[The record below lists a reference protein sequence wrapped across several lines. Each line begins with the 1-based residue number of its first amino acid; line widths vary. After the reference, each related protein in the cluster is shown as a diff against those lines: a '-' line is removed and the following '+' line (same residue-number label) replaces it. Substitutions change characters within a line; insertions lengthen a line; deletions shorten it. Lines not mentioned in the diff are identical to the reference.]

1 MFKNRFLA
9 MTLLLIFFFNLAAPA
24 ILFAKEQE
32 RWDEKMLLSLAE
44 KVENLLT
51 RVCTQ
56 LSEEEGNDVKLKTF
70 FVDESERI
78 FAQIDGS
85 ITLSFPVQN
94 EKWQKKL
101 KEATGSWLSTNGPV
115 ATDISIKKTTRKK
128 DSSVLLHF
136 SADVVIQ
143 SKLVVRKLIGSCT
156 SILGSVSLGV
166 VLSKLVAYLGSID
179 ASLLGKAISTGFKK
193 LWALGS
199 GKTAAKV
206 YQNIDESGHR
216 GLRALL
222 FKEISLKS
230 IVYHFGVFILKAFT
244 KVGATITKASFGT
257 AIATALGSQFAVV
270 VGSALAM
277 AATILIGKVIVK
289 KLTKNLPLWW
299 RVRRLENLHVKAL
312 SGDEATREKIAK
324 TEEAIL
330 SVIDDEL
337 QAGSFK
343 VLDMLTEKLA
353 EAYER
358 SALGPYEE
366 LIKKVKQKLQFETV
380 QNEDWVVA
388 RKYYQLLHAIARTPD
403 EAD

>member
-1 MFKNRFLA
+1 MFKNRLLA
-9 MTLLLIFFFNLAAPA
+9 VTLLLIFFFNLASPA
-24 ILFAKEQE
+24 ILFAQEQE
-32 RWDEKMLLSLAE
+32 RWDEKMLQSLAD
-44 KVENLLT
+44 KVENLLS

-78 FAQIDGS
+78 FASIDGS
-85 ITLSFPVQN
+85 ITLTFPVQN
-94 EKWQKKL
+94 EKWQEKL

-115 ATDISIKKTTRKK
+115 ATDVSIKKTEMKK
-128 DSSVLLHF
+128 DNSVLVCF

-143 SKLVVRKLIGSCT
+143 SKRVVRKLIYSCT
-156 SILGSVSLGV
+156 SILGSASVGV
-166 VLSKLVAYLGSID
+166 VLAKLVAYLGSID

-206 YQNIDESGHR
+206 YQNIDESGRR
-216 GLRALL
+216 GLKALL
-222 FKEISLKS
+222 LREISLKS
-230 IVYHFGVFILKAFT
+230 LVYHFGVFILKAFT
-244 KVGATITKASFGT
+244 KVGATIAKASFGT
-257 AIATALGSQFAVV
+257 AIATVLGSQFAVV

-277 AATILIGKVIVK
+277 AATVLIGKVVVK

-299 RVRRLENLHVKAL
+299 RMRRLEKLHVKAL
-312 SGDEATREKIAK
+312 KGDEAAEANIAK
-324 TEEAIL
+324 TEDAML
-330 SVIDDEL
+330 AVIDEEL
-337 QAGSFK
+337 QVGSFK

-358 SALGPYEE
+358 SALGPYEA
-366 LIKKVKQKLQFETV
+366 LIQRVKQKLQFETV
-380 QNEDWVVA
+380 QNDDWVVA

-403 EAD
+403 